1 MTRKPRRRKSPS
13 TIAEP
18 TRLKFRNTYLHLVNN
33 LRRNFHGEHLGNCLE
48 LVLSLLTTDEL
59 RKLQDLLSKKPR
71 SIKSAMLTRPA
82 GQAPNLADVLVAK
95 VTDQG
100 LRTNDLRA
108 NAVAYV
114 LDWVGAASVVPDG
127 AESSPFIRVLSE
139 KLRLSDHDQ
148 AILYFQAIVQSTSLL
163 HWMVIES
170 HSVSDYLRLFS
181 AMTDIPEPVV
191 RVVLLPGSLLMRTN
205 LIQEGSDRFELPE
218 DGARAVRGE
227 MSFDEYQLANFMP
240 DENSVYDLASFDLE
254 NGQTDLM
261 VRLLQS
267 VENCQMLFYGKP
279 GAGKTEL
286 ARSLVQAAGLKPL
299 LVPPRIEG
307 SHQSRFNR
315 VNYASYFAADSVL
328 IVDEADNILNTES
341 YFFAS
346 KSNATPSKS
355 LLNTFLDQAR
365 ARIIWI
371 VNDYDEIHESAL
383 RRFHYK
389 LRFEKLS
396 QRQREN
402 ATQLILTKHNLAQ
415 LAAESYLQEA
425 TKDEHITPGI
435 LDKVVQTYRVLSE
448 RDPSANPREIIPQ
461 LLSSHRPEKNDASQ
475 FSERDEK
482 YDLGV
487 LNTSGSPDNI
497 LQTVKGF
504 YAHEVRRGGGI
515 NFLLHGLP
523 GTGKT
528 EFVKHVARECGRDV
542 LFRRGSDLLG
552 PFLGQTEQ
560 LIAKSFRDAER
571 NGQILLVDEADTFFL
586 PRESAQRSW
595 EVSHTNEFLNQME
608 NHRTLLFCCTNL
620 IDRLDSASMRRFHF
634 KMEFRPLAAEQRT
647 RFFLRYFADLLRDE
661 PEPRELEQKLTPL
674 KNLTPGDFRAIRQ
687 RYSYSPAKSLAW
699 YDLLRE
705 LEAEVS
711 YKPSG
716 KVRPIGF

>member
-1 MTRKPRRRKSPS
+1 MKKRFPRRKRPS
-13 TIAEP
+13 RIVETAGS
-18 TRLKFRNTYLHLVNN
+18 RFRNTYIFLAHN
-33 LRRNFHGEHLGNCLE
+33 LMQALQGRQLGNCLE
-48 LVLSLLTTDEL
+48 L
-59 RKLQDLLSKKPR
+59 LLSILDPDEQAELTQQVAERPR
-71 SIKSAMLTRPA
+71 RAQSTRPVKGEQRTLA
-82 GQAPNLADVLVAK
+82 DILAANAPNM
-95 VTDQG
+95 G
-100 LRTNDLRA
+100 LMYYDLRS
-108 NAVAYV
+108 NAVAFV
-114 LDWVGAASVVPDG
+114 LRQLDSGNVKPESASD
-127 AESSPFIRVLSE
+127 SPFICALSE
-139 KLRLSDHDQ
+139 KLNLAEADGRL
-148 AILYFQAIVQSTSLL
+148 LFFQAIIQSTSLL
-163 HWMVIES
+163 HWMQMES
-170 HSVSDYLRLFS
+170 NSVADYQVLFS
-181 AMTDIPEPVV
+181 MMTGIPENTVHAA
-191 RVVLLPGSLLMRTN
+191 LLPNSMLLRTN
-205 LIQEGSDRFELPE
+205 LIHEGSDRFEMPDE
-218 DGARAVRGE
+218 AVRAVRGD
-227 MSFDEYQLANFMP
+227 MSFEEYQQANFLP
-240 DENSVYDLASFDLE
+240 DDHAAYDLDSFDLE
-254 NGQTDLM
+254 NGQASLM
-261 VRLLQS
+261 VRLLKS
-267 VENCQMLFYGKP
+267 VENCQLLFYGKP

-286 ARSLVQAAGLKPL
+286 ARSLAQAAGLKPL

-307 SHQSRFNR
+307 SHESRLNR
-315 VNYASYFAADSVL
+315 VHYASYFAAGSVL

-341 YFFAS
+341 SFFALKGNS
-346 KSNATPSKS
+346 TPSKS

-402 ATQLILTKHNLAQ
+402 ATQLILAKHNLGQ
-415 LAAESYLQEA
+415 LAAENYLQDA
-425 TKDEHITPGI
+425 TKDEYITPGI

-461 LLSSHRPEKNDASQ
+461 LLSSHRPEKNEASQ

-482 YDLGV
+482 YDFGV

-552 PFLGQTEQ
+552 PFLGQTEH
-560 LIAKSFRDAER
+560 LIAQSFRDAER
-571 NGQILLVDEADTFFL
+571 HGQILLVDEADTFFL

-608 NHRTLLFCCTNL
+608 NHRILLFCCTNL

-674 KNLTPGDFRAIRQ
+674 KNLTPGDFRAVRQ

-716 KVRPIGF
+716 KVRPIGFT